1 MKYNDDT
8 TTHNIDKNMRGSD
21 ISQPKLFVSTTV
33 ADFVPKSHLL
43 RDMRKLVDEA
53 LKSLNDLFN
62 QMYSENGKPS
72 IAPERLLRAS
82 LLQVLYTIRSERQ
95 LCEQINYNM
104 LYRWFVGLELDDA
117 MWDHST
123 FSKNRNRLLEHDVI
137 AEFFSQVLR
146 IAKKRKLLSDEHFSV
161 DGTLIEAWASHKS
174 FRAKD
179 DDDEGG
185 GTGGRE
191 VDFHD
196 EKRSN
201 KTHSSTTDPDAE
213 LMKKAKGKEAKLSY
227 GVHHLMEN
235 RNYLVVGVKTTGSAS
250 VTERDAAEDLLC
262 ELPGERRRT
271 LGADKGYDTAD
282 FVAGC
287 RELTV
292 TPHVAQNDSRR
303 GGSAIDGRT
312 ISHPGYLVSMRKRKM
327 IETTFGWVKQYGGL
341 RRMMFRGIERVN
353 AAVTFA
359 VSVFNLL
366 RIRNIAVK
374 AAG

>member
-1 MKYNDDT
+1 
-8 TTHNIDKNMRGSD
+8 MRGSD

-33 ADFVPKSHLL
+33 ADFVPKTHLL
-43 RDMRKLVDEA
+43 RDMRELVDQA
-53 LKSLNDLFN
+53 LKSLNDLFDS
-62 QMYSENGKPS
+62 MYCANGKPS

-137 AEFFSQVLR
+137 AEFFEQVLR
-146 IAKKRKLLSDEHFSV
+146 IAKQRKLLSDEHFSV

-179 DDDEGG
+179 DDDQNGG
-185 GTGGRE
+185 SGGRE
-191 VDFHD
+191 KDFHD

-201 KTHSSTTDPDAE
+201 ETHSSTTDPDAE
-213 LMKKAKGKEAKLSY
+213 LMKKGKGKEAKLSY

-250 VTERDAAEDLLC
+250 VTERDAAEDLLV
-262 ELPGERRRT
+262 ELPETPRKT
-271 LGADKGYDTAD
+271 LGADKGYDTID

-287 RELTV
+287 RELKI

-312 ISHPGYLVSMRKRKM
+312 TSHPGYRVSMRKRKM

-341 RRMMFRGIERVN
+341 RRMMYRGIERVN

-366 RIRNIAVK
+366 RIRNIAAK
-374 AAG
+374 SA

>member
-1 MKYNDDT
+1 
-8 TTHNIDKNMRGSD
+8 MRGSD

-43 RDMRKLVDEA
+43 RDMRELVDEA
-53 LKSLNDLFN
+53 LTSLDDLFN
-62 QMYSENGKPS
+62 QMYSDNGKPS

-117 MWDHST
+117 MWNHST
-123 FSKNRNRLLEHDVI
+123 FSKNRDRLLEHDVI

-146 IAKKRKLLSDEHFSV
+146 IARKRNLLSSEHFSV

-174 FRAKD
+174 FRPKD
-179 DDDEGG
+179 DNDQNGG
-185 GTGGRE
+185 ASGGRE
-191 VDFHD
+191 HDFHD

-213 LMKKAKGKEAKLSY
+213 LMKKAKGKEAKLSF

-235 RNYLVVGVKTTGSAS
+235 RNCLVVGVKTTRAAS

-271 LGADKGYDTAD
+271 LGADKGYDTTD
-282 FVAGC
+282 FVASC

-292 TPHVAQNDSRR
+292 TPHVAQNVTRP

-312 ISHPGYLVSMRKRKM
+312 TSHPGYAVSMRKRKM

-341 RRMMFRGIERVN
+341 RRLMYRGIERVN

-366 RIRNIAVK
+366 RIRNIA
-374 AAG
+374 ANAE

>member
-1 MKYNDDT
+1 M
-8 TTHNIDKNMRGSD
+8 
-21 ISQPKLFVSTTV
+21 
-33 ADFVPKSHLL
+33 PKSHLL
-43 RDMRKLVDEA
+43 RDMRELVDEA
-53 LKSLNDLFN
+53 LTSLDDLFN
-62 QMYSENGKPS
+62 QMYSDNGKPS

-104 LYRWFVGLELDDA
+104 LYRWFVGLELDDT
-117 MWDHST
+117 MWNHST
-123 FSKNRNRLLEHDVI
+123 FSKNRDRLLEHDII

-146 IAKKRKLLSDEHFSV
+146 IARKRNLLSSEHFSV

-174 FRAKD
+174 FRPKD
-179 DDDEGG
+179 DNDQNGG
-185 GTGGRE
+185 ASGGRE
-191 VDFHD
+191 RDFHD

-213 LMKKAKGKEAKLSY
+213 LMKKAKGKEAKLSF

-235 RNYLVVGVKTTGSAS
+235 RNCLVVGVKTTRAAS

-262 ELPGERRRT
+262 ELPGGRRRT
-271 LGADKGYDTAD
+271 LGADKGYDTTD
-282 FVAGC
+282 FVASC
-287 RELTV
+287 RELSV
-292 TPHVAQNDSRR
+292 TPHVAQNITRP

-312 ISHPGYLVSMRKRKM
+312 TSHPGYAVSMRKRKM

-341 RRMMFRGIERVN
+341 RRLMYRGIERVN

-366 RIRNIAVK
+366 RIRNISAN
-374 AAG
+374 AE

>member
-1 MKYNDDT
+1 
-8 TTHNIDKNMRGSD
+8 MRGSD

-33 ADFVPKSHLL
+33 ADFVPTSHLL

-53 LKSLNDLFN
+53 LKSLDDLFN

-117 MWDHST
+117 MWNHST
-123 FSKNRNRLLEHDVI
+123 FSKNRDRLLEHDVI
-137 AEFFSQVLR
+137 GEFFSQVLS
-146 IAKKRKLLSDEHFSV
+146 IAKKKKLLSDEHFSV

-174 FRAKD
+174 FRSKED
-179 DDDEGG
+179 DDQSG
-185 GTGGRE
+185 GTSDGRE
-191 VDFHD
+191 KDFHD

-201 KTHSSTTDPDAE
+201 KTHRSKTDPDAE

-227 GVHHLMEN
+227 GVHHVMEN
-235 RNYLVVGVKTTGSAS
+235 RNYLVVGVKTTRSAS
-250 VTERDAAEDLLC
+250 VTEREAAEDLLC
-262 ELPGERRRT
+262 ELPGEHRKT
-271 LGADKGYDTAD
+271 LGADKAYDTTD

-287 RELTV
+287 RELKV
-292 TPHVAQNDSRR
+292 TPHVAQNDTRP

-312 ISHPGYLVSMRKRKM
+312 TCHSGYGVSMRKRKM

-353 AAVTFA
+353 AAVIFA

-366 RIRNIAVK
+366 RIRNIAAK
-374 AAG
+374 AA